1 MLQSIDKKIKVL
13 FYFIL
18 FFLLST
24 QLNKNIDLEKNFLK
38 KRNIIEIKGLS
49 EKNNDEV
56 YNSLKFLSNENIF
69 FLKKDLFFNILK
81 KNNLVET
88 VYIKKIYPNLIK
100 INIEQAKLLA
110 ITTQNGK
117 KFYVGSNERL
127 ISLSKI
133 EKLDYTL
140 PFLYGKSNLNNFIKL
155 KNIID
160 KSDLKFDEIESF
172 YYFPSNRWDIKT
184 KDGFIIKLPE
194 KNILKSIK
202 FANLIKKNEELNKKK
217 IIDLRI
223 GNNIILSNEW
233 KNFWYL
239 FRI

>member
-24 QLNKNIDLEKNFLK
+24 QLNKNIDLEKKFLK
-38 KRNIIEIKGLS
+38 KKNIIEIKGLS

-88 VYIKKIYPNLIK
+88 IYIKKIYPNLIK

-117 KFYVGSNERL
+117 KFYVGSNGRL
-127 ISLSKI
+127 ISISKI
-133 EKLDYTL
+133 EKLNYAL

-160 KSDLKFDEIESF
+160 KSNLKFDEIESF

-184 KDGFIIKLPE
+184 KDGFLIRLPE
-194 KNILKSIK
+194 KNLSESLRIGQLVKNNEK
-202 FANLIKKNEELNKKK
+202 FNDKK

-223 GNNIILSNEW
+223 SNNIILSDE
-233 KNFWYL
+233 
-239 FRI
+239 